1 MILLFASQNT
11 HKRLEMASLL
21 IPHEISMPKDFGL
34 EFSFDETEP
43 TFIGN
48 ALGKA
53 DHLFNLTGKP
63 SIADDSGLVVDAL
76 DGAPGIFSARYGT
89 DVFGRTL
96 DSSEKNR
103 YLLDNLNLVPR
114 HLRTA
119 RFVCAMALVVSPYR
133 RYVVQET
140 VEGYIADKPFGD
152 GGFGYD
158 PVFLIGETDRT
169 MAELTD
175 TEKNAISHRG
185 LAARNMLAI
194 LDTIEQKEVFHVC

>member
-11 HKRLEMASLL
+11 YKRLEMASLL

-103 YLLDNLNLVPR
+103 YLLDNLKQVPR
-114 HLRTA
+114 EMRTA

-185 LAARNMLAI
+185 LAARSMLTI

>member
-1 MILLFASQNT
+1 
-11 HKRLEMASLL
+11 MASLL

-48 ALGKA
+48 TLGKA

-103 YLLDNLNLVPR
+103 YLLDNLKHVPR

-119 RFVCAMALVVSPYR
+119 RFVCAMALVVSPFR

-185 LAARNMLAI
+185 LAARSMLAI